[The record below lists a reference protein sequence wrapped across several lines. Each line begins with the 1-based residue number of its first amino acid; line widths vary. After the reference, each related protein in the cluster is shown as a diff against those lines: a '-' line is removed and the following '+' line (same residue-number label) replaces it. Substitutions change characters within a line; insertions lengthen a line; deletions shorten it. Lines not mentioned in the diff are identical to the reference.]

1 MRTADMRKTIEE
13 GRCRLALS
21 GLGGRCPRIAF
32 FTGARGFEF
41 RIVGTSPRK
50 STYQDLHY
58 GRTPLVT

>member
-32 FTGARGFEF
+32 FTGAEDSNSGLSARALGNP
-41 RIVGTSPRK
+41 RDRK
-50 STYQDLHY
+50 S
-58 GRTPLVT
+58 VV